1 MGNNW
6 ERVLFF
12 GKYLV
17 PKNNMWL
24 KRMCLL
30 FGFIL
35 LDYFVT
41 LVFCTTPMEEANPH
55 LRVFMENYGILLG
68 LTIFDF
74 LVNLPVYLILSFNS
88 RFISLPARL
97 SKIVEPLVDV
107 ILAWF
112 LAGAHFNGAASWF
125 WAAPDLIR
133 QMTGFGIYLFVAM
146 LLSLKFWVK

>member
-17 PKNNMWL
+17 PKNNIWL

-30 FGFIL
+30 FGFVL

-41 LVFCTTPMEEANPH
+41 LAFCTTTMEEANPH
-55 LRVFMENYGILLG
+55 LRGFMENYGIFWG

-74 LVNLPVYLILSFNS
+74 LINLPIYLILCFNS
-88 RFISLPARL
+88 RLISLPARL
-97 SKIVEPLVDV
+97 SKIMNHLVDV

-125 WAAPDLIR
+125 WAAPNLIR
-133 QMTGFGIYLFVAM
+133 QMTGFGIYLFITM
-146 LLSLKFWVK
+146 LLSLKFRVK

>member
-1 MGNNW
+1 MGSNW
-6 ERVLFF
+6 GRVLFF

-17 PKNNMWL
+17 PKNNIWL
-24 KRMCLL
+24 KRTCLL

-41 LVFCTTPMEEANPH
+41 LTFCTTPMEEANPY
-55 LRVFMENYGILLG
+55 VGAFMEKYGVFWG

-74 LVNLPVYLILSFNS
+74 LINFPIYLILCFNS
-88 RFISLPARL
+88 HFLSLPVQL
-97 SKIVEPLVDV
+97 SKILEPIVDV

-125 WAAPDLIR
+125 WVAPDWIR
-133 QMTGFGIYLFVAM
+133 QITGFGIYLFIAM
-146 LLSLKFWVK
+146 ILFLKFRII

>member
-17 PKNNMWL
+17 PKNNIWL

-30 FGFIL
+30 FGFVL

-41 LVFCTTPMEEANPH
+41 LAFCTTMMEEANPH
-55 LRVFMENYGILLG
+55 LRVFMENYGIFWG
-68 LTIFDF
+68 LTMFDF
-74 LVNLPVYLILSFNS
+74 LINLPIYLILCFNS
-88 RFISLPARL
+88 RLISLPARL
-97 SKIVEPLVDV
+97 SKIMNHLVDV

-125 WAAPDLIR
+125 WAAPNLIR
-133 QMTGFGIYLFVAM
+133 QMTGFGIYLFITM
-146 LLSLKFWVK
+146 LLSLKFRVK

>member
-6 ERVLFF
+6 ERILFL
-12 GKYLV
+12 GKYLI
-17 PKNNMWL
+17 PKNNVWS
-24 KRMCLL
+24 RRICLL

-35 LDYFVT
+35 FDYFVT
-41 LVFCTTPMEEANPH
+41 LVFCTAPMEEANPH

-74 LVNLPVYLILSFNS
+74 IINLPVYLILSFNS

-107 ILAWF
+107 VLAWF
-112 LAGAHFNGAASWF
+112 LAGAHFSGAASWF
-125 WAAPDLIR
+125 WTAPDWAR
-133 QMTGFGIYLFVAM
+133 QITGFGIYLFIATV
-146 LLSLKFWVK
+146 LSMKVQGK

>member
-17 PKNNMWL
+17 PKNNIWL
-24 KRMCLL
+24 KRMGLL
-30 FGFIL
+30 FGFVL

-41 LVFCTTPMEEANPH
+41 LAFCTTMMEEANPH
-55 LRVFMENYGILLG
+55 LRVFMENYGIFWG

-74 LVNLPVYLILSFNS
+74 LINLPIYVILCFNS
-88 RFISLPARL
+88 RLISLPARL

-107 ILAWF
+107 ILAWL

-125 WAAPDLIR
+125 WTAPDLIR
-133 QMTGFGIYLFVAM
+133 QMTGFGIYLFIAM
-146 LLSLKFWVK
+146 ILLLKFRVK